1 MTRRARQRP
10 EGPDLF
16 DMLEEAK
23 LERPAPCLYRTG
35 TAAGLIGR
43 LAEFDAWADEH
54 GRFGC
59 VPRSHGW
66 HGWDIPPVVHL
77 NRAYA
82 DMLLDRCQPAILTA
96 DLRRWPRTAP
106 VPACGCDGPL
116 LYRAACRG
124 RGCLWESPEHGREN
138 PAAEDGMDHAWPGWR
153 DLPVIAAPPH
163 YLNGAARERQEA
175 AWLARVSPA
184 YPPGWIEAGGP
195 IRTRRAK
202 YATRHVPG
210 WTPFGG
216 YDMAVPAA
224 GEEGDG

>member
-1 MTRRARQRP
+1 MTRRARPGP

-43 LAEFDAWADEH
+43 LAEFDAWAGEH

-66 HGWDIPPVVHL
+66 HGHDIPPAVNL
-77 NRAYA
+77 NRAYT

-106 VPACGCDGPL
+106 VPPCGCDGPL

-124 RGCLWESPEHGREN
+124 RGCSWESPEHDREN
-138 PAAEDGMDHAWPGWR
+138 PAAEDGMGPR
-153 DLPVIAAPPH
+153 
-163 YLNGAARERQEA
+163 
-175 AWLARVSPA
+175 LARLARAAGHPGPA
-184 YPPGWIEAGGP
+184 ALPERRRQGTARGRVARQGEPRLSARVDRGGRPDPHAPREVRHPP
-195 IRTRRAK
+195 RTRLDSVR
-202 YATRHVPG
+202 RL
-210 WTPFGG
+210 
-216 YDMAVPAA
+216 
-224 GEEGDG
+224 